1 MGKKQRTFKG
11 NGITE
16 GVIWKQLLFFFFPI
30 MLGSLFQQLYNM
42 ADAMIVGNFVG
53 KQALA
58 AVGGTTSVL
67 INLLVGFFVGLSS
80 GATVVISQF
89 FGGHSDREVSRSVH
103 TAIMLALTGGAI
115 LMIVG
120 IAAARP
126 ILQLMQTPEDVMDYS
141 VTYIRI
147 YFLGMIPSSIYN
159 IGSGILRAVGD
170 AKRPL
175 YFLIAACFTNIVLDL
190 LFLVVFHWG
199 VAGAGI
205 ATVMSQCLSA
215 VLVCLVLSRST
226 ESYRV
231 MWHKVRFDS
240 VMLPRIIRIGIPAGL
255 QSVMYNAANIVVQTS
270 MNTFGTDNV
279 ASWTVFEKMDGIY
292 WLVVSAFGV
301 AVTTFVGQNFGAR
314 KFERV
319 KKSVRVSLAMCLSI
333 AIGLSILLICLCP
346 YIFLLFTSDTAVLQ
360 GGIFMVHFMMPAYFI
375 YVFTEILSGAIRGTG
390 DAFIPML
397 ITCVGVCVLRIA
409 WIALIVPRWHDTRA
423 VMLSFPISWV
433 VSAAIFIIYYLRGNW
448 MQRGI
453 KKLDESGVL

>member
-1 MGKKQRTFKG
+1 M
-11 NGITE
+11 TE
-16 GVIWKQLLFFFFPI
+16 K
-30 MLGSLFQQLYNM
+30 S
-42 ADAMIVGNFVG
+42 VG
-53 KQALA
+53 
-58 AVGGTTSVL
+58 
-67 INLLVGFFVGLSS
+67 
-80 GATVVISQF
+80 
-89 FGGHSDREVSRSVH
+89 SVH
-103 TAIMLALTGGAI
+103 TAIMLGSDGRRDSDDRRNCCGAADFTADADAGRCDGLFGHI
-115 LMIVG
+115 YQDLFSRDDTVVD
-120 IAAARP
+120 
-126 ILQLMQTPEDVMDYS
+126 LQYR
-141 VTYIRI
+141 IR
-147 YFLGMIPSSIYN
+147 Y
-159 IGSGILRAVGD
+159 LRAVGD

-190 LFLVVFHWG
+190 LFVVVFHWG

-375 YVFTEILSGAIRGTG
+375 YVFTEIPFGCYPGNRGCFYTDADHMCRRMRSAYCMDCSDCAPGGMIQGRLCLASRFHGSYLQQYLLSIICAATG
-390 DAFIPML
+390 
-397 ITCVGVCVLRIA
+397 CSVVLK
-409 WIALIVPRWHDTRA
+409 
-423 VMLSFPISWV
+423 
-433 VSAAIFIIYYLRGNW
+433 NW
-448 MQRGI
+448 MR
-453 KKLDESGVL
+453 SGVL